1 MSSAES
7 FARFGVR
14 PGDTGSSFGPPRLI
28 PRSTGW
34 PLTVLLV
41 GYPVWWALGMGTLI
55 VFVLCIPMLVHLWL
69 RRPVRVPPGFGIW
82 LLFLAW
88 VALSATMLDV
98 NPSGTLPAEA
108 IDRTVSV
115 VFNFAGYIAVAIV
128 LLYLGNLTEE
138 EYP

>member
-1 MSSAES
+1 MGSAES
-7 FARFGVR
+7 FARLGVR

-28 PRSTGW
+28 PRTTGW

-41 GYPVWWALGMGTLI
+41 GYPLWWLLGMGTLI
-55 VFVLCIPMLVHLWL
+55 VFVLCVPMIVQLWL

-82 LLFLAW
+82 LLFLVW

-98 NPSGTLPAEA
+98 NPAGTLPAEA
-108 IDRTVSV
+108 LDRTVSV
-115 VFNFAGYIAVAIV
+115 VFNLSGYVAVAVV
-128 LLYLGNLTEE
+128 LLYVGNLTED